1 MSTHTSSHNTPSP
14 LPHTLVLSS
23 ERKSISFVE
32 PFLSSLPECRSIEE
46 TRWFNI
52 LIAVTEA
59 VNNAIIHG
67 NKSNPAKQVTLTVG
81 IDGEDIVIS
90 VLDEGIGFNPASIRD
105 PREPEN
111 LLLEGGR
118 GVFLIQALT
127 KKVEYPVT
135 PAGSLIV
142 MRF

>member
-1 MSTHTSSHNTPSP
+1 M
-14 LPHTLVLSS
+14 SS

-32 PFLSSLPECRSIEE
+32 PFLLSLPECQSLDE

-67 NKSNPAKQVTLTVG
+67 NKSNPAKQVTLSVG
-81 IDGEDIVIS
+81 QDGNDIVIS
-90 VLDEGIGFNPASIRD
+90 VLDEGVGFNPATVRD

-111 LLLEGGR
+111 LLREGGR
-118 GVFLIQALT
+118 GVFLIQALA
-127 KKVEYPVT
+127 KSVEYPKMSS
-135 PAGSLIV
+135 GSLVV

>member
-1 MSTHTSSHNTPSP
+1 MSTHTSNFNSPSP
-14 LPHTLVLSS
+14 MPHTLVMSS
-23 ERKSISFVE
+23 ERKSISNVE
-32 PFLSSLPECRSIEE
+32 PFLMSLPECQSLEE

-67 NKSNPAKQVTLTVG
+67 NKSNPHKQVTLSVAQ
-81 IDGEDIVIS
+81 DGGDIVIS
-90 VLDEGIGFNPASIRD
+90 VLDEGVGFNPATVRD

-111 LLLEGGR
+111 LLREGGR
-118 GVFLIQALT
+118 GVFLIQALA
-127 KKVEYPVT
+127 KSVDYPKVPG
-135 PAGSLIV
+135 GSLVV

>member
-1 MSTHTSSHNTPSP
+1 M
-14 LPHTLVLSS
+14 
-23 ERKSISFVE
+23 
-32 PFLSSLPECRSIEE
+32 SLPECQSLEE

-67 NKSNPAKQVTLTVG
+67 NKSNPHKQVTLSVAQ
-81 IDGEDIVIS
+81 DGGDIVIS
-90 VLDEGIGFNPASIRD
+90 VLDEGVGFNPATVRD

-111 LLLEGGR
+111 LLREGGR
-118 GVFLIQALT
+118 GVFLIQALA
-127 KKVEYPVT
+127 KSVDYPKVPG
-135 PAGSLIV
+135 GSLVV